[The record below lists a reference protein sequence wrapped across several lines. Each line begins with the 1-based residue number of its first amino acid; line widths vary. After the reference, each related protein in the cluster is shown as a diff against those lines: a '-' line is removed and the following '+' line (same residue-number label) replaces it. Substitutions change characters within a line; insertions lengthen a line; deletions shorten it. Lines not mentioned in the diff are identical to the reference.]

1 MEMEKIHNKFIF
13 LSSINLMI
21 RGLID
26 KGYDLDD
33 ILEWLDETVEDYKK
47 EIQDEASK

>member
-1 MEMEKIHNKFIF
+1 MDYQKTQDKFMF
-13 LSSINLMI
+13 LSGINLML

-33 ILEWLDETVEDYKK
+33 ILEWLEETVEDYKK

>member
-1 MEMEKIHNKFIF
+1 MDYTKIQDRFMF
-13 LSSINLMI
+13 LSGINLMI

-33 ILEWLDETVEDYKK
+33 ILEWLEETVDDYKRD
-47 EIQDEASK
+47 IQEEANK

>member
-1 MEMEKIHNKFIF
+1 MDYKKTKDRFIF
-13 LSSINLMI
+13 LLSINLMI

-26 KGYDLDD
+26 KGYDLDN